1 MIIKQFRFKDYPRE
15 VSLGVIRPKYY
26 KQGTHIPKYLSNKI
40 DYLYAFD
47 KKGILID
54 LHTKKPLLKN
64 PNQAGTVR
72 KLVISGNSIHR
83 ISDSEIESKIQV
95 DNYVKIKTCLKNF
108 YLDNLPFTDYIIKEQ
123 VVIEFIFITTKEDVL
138 ALGKENDLDNYKQF
152 YEKAFLDSIQ
162 SKIWD
167 VKEKKLIHNEKA
179 IVEND
184 NMNYIVRLEHE
195 IQIKDYR
202 ELIINIKRYEK
213 MN

>member
-1 MIIKQFRFKDYPRE
+1 MIIKQFRFKDYPRD
-15 VSLGVIRPKYY
+15 VSLGIIRPKYY
-26 KQGTHIPKYLSNKI
+26 KEGTHIPKYILNKV

-64 PNQAGTVR
+64 PKEAGTVR
-72 KLVISGNSIHR
+72 KLHIAGASLHNITDND
-83 ISDSEIESKIQV
+83 IQSKIQV
-95 DNYVKIKTCLKNF
+95 DNYVKIKNCLKNF
-108 YLDNLPFTDYIIKEQ
+108 YLDNLPITDYIIKEE

-138 ALGKENDLDNYKQF
+138 TLGKENDLDNYKQF

-162 SKIWD
+162 TKIWS
-167 VKEKKLIHNEKA
+167 VEQKKLITNIRA
-179 IVEND
+179 IIEND
-184 NMNYIVRLEHE
+184 NMHYIRRLEHE

-213 MN
+213 

>member
-1 MIIKQFRFKDYPRE
+1 MLIKQFRFKDYPRE

-202 ELIINIKRYEK
+202 ELIINIKRYNK
-213 MN
+213 Q

>member
-1 MIIKQFRFKDYPRE
+1 MLIKQFRFKDYPRE

-54 LHTKKPLLKN
+54 LHTKTPLLKN

-202 ELIINIKRYEK
+202 ELIINIKRYNK
-213 MN
+213 Q

>member
-1 MIIKQFRFKDYPRE
+1 MIIKQFRFKDYPRD
-15 VSLGVIRPKYY
+15 VSLGIIRAKYY
-26 KQGTHIPKYLSNKI
+26 KKGTHILKYILNKV
-40 DYLYAFD
+40 DYDYDFD

-162 SKIWD
+162 SKIWST
-167 VKEKKLIHNEKA
+167 KEKTLIHNEKA
-179 IVEND
+179 IIEND

-202 ELIINIKRYEK
+202 ELIINIKRYER
-213 MN
+213 

>member
-1 MIIKQFRFKDYPRE
+1 MLIKQFRFKDYPRE

-64 PNQAGTVR
+64 PKEAGTIR

-108 YLDNLPFTDYIIKEQ
+108 YLDNLPLTDYIIKEQ

-202 ELIINIKRYEK
+202 ELIINIKRYNK
-213 MN
+213 Q

>member
-1 MIIKQFRFKDYPRE
+1 MLIKQFRFKDYPRY

-26 KQGTHIPKYLSNKI
+26 KKGTHIPKYLSNKI

-202 ELIINIKRYEK
+202 ELIINIKRYNK
-213 MN
+213 Q

>member
-1 MIIKQFRFKDYPRE
+1 MIIKQFRFKDYPRD
-15 VSLGVIRPKYY
+15 VSLGVIRAKYY
-26 KQGTHIPKYLSNKI
+26 KKGTHIPKYISNQI
-40 DYLYAFD
+40 DYLYDFD

-64 PNQAGTVR
+64 PNQAGTIR

-83 ISDSEIESKIQV
+83 ISDSEIESKIQIE
-95 DNYVKIKTCLKNF
+95 NYVKIKTCLKDF

-184 NMNYIVRLEHE
+184 NINYIVRLEHE

-202 ELIINIKRYEK
+202 ELIINIKRYNK
-213 MN
+213 Q

>member
-162 SKIWD
+162 SKVWD

-202 ELIINIKRYEK
+202 ELIINIKRYER
-213 MN
+213 

>member
-1 MIIKQFRFKDYPRE
+1 MIIKQFRFKDYPRD
-15 VSLGVIRPKYY
+15 VSLGVIRAKYY
-26 KQGTHIPKYLSNKI
+26 KKGTHIPKYISNQI
-40 DYLYAFD
+40 DYLYDFD

-64 PNQAGTVR
+64 PNQAGTIR

-83 ISDSEIESKIQV
+83 ISDSEIESKIQIE
-95 DNYVKIKTCLKNF
+95 NYVKIKTCLKDF

-202 ELIINIKRYEK
+202 ELIINIKRYNK
-213 MN
+213 Q

>member
-1 MIIKQFRFKDYPRE
+1 MIIKQFRFKDYPRD
-15 VSLGVIRPKYY
+15 VSLGVIRAKYY
-26 KQGTHIPKYLSNKI
+26 KKGTHIPKYISNQI
-40 DYLYAFD
+40 DYLYDFD

-64 PNQAGTVR
+64 PNQAGTIR

-83 ISDSEIESKIQV
+83 ISDSEIESKIQIE
-95 DNYVKIKTCLKNF
+95 NYVKIKTCLKDF

-162 SKIWD
+162 SKMWD

-202 ELIINIKRYEK
+202 ELIINIKRYNK
-213 MN
+213 Q

>member
-213 MN
+213 

>member
-40 DYLYAFD
+40 DYLYDFD

-54 LHTKKPLLKN
+54 LHTKKPVLKN

-202 ELIINIKRYEK
+202 ELIINIKRYNK
-213 MN
+213 

>member
-1 MIIKQFRFKDYPRE
+1 MLIKQFRFKDYPRE

-83 ISDSEIESKIQV
+83 ISDNDIESKIQV

-179 IVEND
+179 IIEND

-202 ELIINIKRYEK
+202 ELIINIKRYER
-213 MN
+213 

>member
-40 DYLYAFD
+40 DYLYTFD

-108 YLDNLPFTDYIIKEQ
+108 YLDNLPLTDYIIKEQ

-179 IVEND
+179 IIEND

-202 ELIINIKRYEK
+202 ELIINIKRYER
-213 MN
+213 

>member
-202 ELIINIKRYEK
+202 ELIINIKRYNK
-213 MN
+213 Q

>member
-1 MIIKQFRFKDYPRE
+1 MLIKQFRFKDYPRE

-202 ELIINIKRYEK
+202 ELIINIKRYNK
-213 MN
+213 

>member
-72 KLVISGNSIHR
+72 KLVISCNSIHR

-213 MN
+213 

>member
-1 MIIKQFRFKDYPRE
+1 MLIKQFRFKDYPRE

-26 KQGTHIPKYLSNKI
+26 KQGTHIPKYISNKI

-202 ELIINIKRYEK
+202 ELIINIKRYNK
-213 MN
+213 Q

>member
-1 MIIKQFRFKDYPRE
+1 MIIKQFRFKDYPRD

-26 KQGTHIPKYLSNKI
+26 KEGTHIPKYILNKV

-108 YLDNLPFTDYIIKEQ
+108 YLDNLPLTDYIIKEQ

-202 ELIINIKRYEK
+202 ELIINIKRYER
-213 MN
+213 

>member
-202 ELIINIKRYEK
+202 ELIINIKRYNK
-213 MN
+213 

>member
-1 MIIKQFRFKDYPRE
+1 MLIKQFRFKDYPRD
-15 VSLGVIRPKYY
+15 VSLGIIRPKYY
-26 KQGTHIPKYLSNKI
+26 KEGTHIPKYLSNKI

-202 ELIINIKRYEK
+202 ELIINIKRYNK
-213 MN
+213 Q

>member
-15 VSLGVIRPKYY
+15 VSLGIIRPKYY

-40 DYLYAFD
+40 DYLYDFD

-54 LHTKKPLLKN
+54 LHTKKPVLKN

-72 KLVISGNSIHR
+72 KLHITGASLHNITDND
-83 ISDSEIESKIQV
+83 IQSKIQV

-108 YLDNLPFTDYIIKEQ
+108 YLDNLPLTDYIIKEQ

-202 ELIINIKRYEK
+202 ELIINIKRYNK
-213 MN
+213 Q